1 MTIEQLEKANGLMQ
15 EIRKEKNKKHDI
27 ESLSR
32 RMEEITGPHAKTV
45 NIKLG
50 EGWCYTPV
58 AEVSIDEFRKFI
70 DFQKVLI
77 QENIVNL
84 ELQFEEL

>member
-1 MTIEQLEKANGLMQ
+1 MTVEQLEKANDLVK
-15 EIRKEKNKKHDI
+15 EITKEKNKKHDI
-27 ESLSR
+27 EALSR
-32 RMEEITGPHAKTV
+32 RMKEITGPYAKTV

-50 EGWCYTPV
+50 ESWCYTPI

-77 QENIVNL
+77 EEKILNL
-84 ELQFEEL
+84 ELQLEEL